1 MYLRLLKVLDRNMTS
16 PFKSFQFEIGKDY
29 HCHNFD
35 ANHENECSYGFYATD
50 CDGLSYSYRPN
61 KIIMECDVW
70 GKSVEINEF
79 KRRYE
84 NIRII
89 KKANIDDVKAALEYA
104 SLLRGYNVLESVFP
118 FNPFSVI
125 NEPTKNDYANLNLW
139 ASVMASVWVRAS
151 VRDSV
156 GDSVGDSVRA
166 SVWDSVRDSC
176 YLLNVR
182 ASVGASVGVS
192 VGDSVWDSVW
202 DYIRAS
208 VVDSVMAYVWD
219 SVVDSVWDSVVASV
233 WDSVGASVGV
243 YASNLFPGI
252 TKWRHINHE
261 DGVNPFQP
269 CIDLWYRGFIPVKIN
284 GKYKLVNKNGLCK

>member
-1 MYLRLLKVLDRNMTS
+1 MYLRLLKVLDRDMTS

-29 HCHNFD
+29 YCHIFD

-139 ASVMASVWVRAS
+139 ASVWA
-151 VRDSV
+151 SV
-156 GDSVGDSVRA
+156 GDSV
-166 SVWDSVRDSC
+166 WD
-176 YLLNVR
+176 
-182 ASVGASVGVS
+182 S

-202 DYIRAS
+202 ASVRAS
-208 VVDSVMAYVWD
+208 VG
-219 SVVDSVWDSVVASV
+219 DSVWASV
-233 WDSVGASVGV
+233 WDSVGDSVRVSVRVSVGVSVGV